1 MATEITNR
9 LTTLPT
15 QSSKSL
21 TAGKANSVNNA
32 TVRQVSA
39 ADGQESAV
47 KAPSTPDIEVTE
59 AVSSI
64 NDHVQPLN
72 RDILFSVDDGTDR
85 TVIRVLDTETQEVIR
100 EIPAKEV
107 LALARYLRESASD
120 EQADGLIIK
129 AQA

>member
-21 TAGKANSVNNA
+21 TAGKTVSADSK
-32 TVRQVSA
+32 VRQVSA

-85 TVIRVLDTETQEVIR
+85 TIIRVLDTETQEVIR

>member
-21 TAGKANSVNNA
+21 TAGKANSTSNA

-39 ADGQESAV
+39 VDGQESAA
-47 KAPSTPDIEVTE
+47 KTSPPDIEVTD
-59 AVSSI
+59 AVSRI
-64 NDHVQPLN
+64 NDHVRPLN

-85 TVIRVLDTETQEVIR
+85 TIIRVLDTETQEVIR

-107 LALARYLRESASD
+107 LALAKYLRESAPN